1 MRSWKSI
8 SFQEPGG
15 CPWLV
20 AVKSYRHFSASALLT
35 AGVKFLL
42 SVSLSSK
49 AAVRH
54 HCQATLLHICTIT
67 QDVELRFFQGFQALC
82 CRAGSSALIRVR
94 NHSLLKHLFCGWG
107 TSARCCDF
115 EDVIA
120 EKTSHVLVH
129 GILDVWPWVCCL
141 TPTKISYS
149 FSLLQKVS
157 CWRLLK
163 TNAQYFSKFMLSEIF
178 TTSSAADL
186 QRQKIDNLC
195 IRVQSCPWQ
204 LSLMS

>member
-49 AAVRH
+49 AVVRH
-54 HCQATLLHICTIT
+54 HCQATSLHICTIT

-107 TSARCCDF
+107 TSARCCGF

-120 EKTSHVLVH
+120 EKNSHVPVH

-141 TPTKISYS
+141 TPTKISYKQFFFVTES
-149 FSLLQKVS
+149 
-157 CWRLLK
+157 
-163 TNAQYFSKFMLSEIF
+163 FMLTIVEDKCSVFFKVYAIRNF
-178 TTSSAADL
+178 YN
-186 QRQKIDNLC
+186 QLC
-195 IRVQSCPWQ
+195 RW
-204 LSLMS
+204 LAKAENW